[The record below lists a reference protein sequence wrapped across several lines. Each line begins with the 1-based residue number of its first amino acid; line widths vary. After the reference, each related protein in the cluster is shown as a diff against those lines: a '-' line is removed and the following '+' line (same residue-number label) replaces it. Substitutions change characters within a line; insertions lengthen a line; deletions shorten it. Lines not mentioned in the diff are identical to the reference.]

1 MSIFRSL
8 SSFNY
13 RTWAAG
19 AIVSNVGTWMQ
30 RTAQDWIVLTELTH
44 NNATAVGIVTAFQFA
59 PQLVLLPV
67 TGLAAD
73 RIDRRKLLFA
83 TQALMGLLA
92 LGLGLLTLAGI
103 VRIWHVYFFAL
114 LLGCVTAF
122 DSPARQAFVSDL
134 VDERDLPNAVALNAT
149 SFHIARLIGPA
160 VAGILISA
168 IGSGWV
174 FLINAASFLAVLG
187 SLAILRRADLR
198 PSRALAGAKAR
209 FADGLRY
216 VRQRPTLQVIF
227 VMLFFVCTFGL
238 NFPIFVSTMSVTV
251 FKKGAGEFG
260 LLTSVMA
267 VGSVTGALLSA
278 GREDPGVRLLVIAAA
293 GFGTALA
300 TAALM
305 PSYWLFAFA
314 LVFVGASAQTFTV
327 TANSTVQVST
337 EPGLRGRVLALFL
350 AIALGGMPVGAPI
363 LGWVAD
369 TYGPRWAVG
378 VGAAGALVATLVALT
393 FLATRREPVESAA

>member
-1 MSIFRSL
+1 LSIFRSL

-44 NNATAVGIVTAFQFA
+44 NNATAVGIVTAFQFG

-103 VRIWHVYFFAL
+103 VRIWHVYLFAL

-174 FLINAASFLAVLG
+174 FVINAASFLAVLG
-187 SLAILRRADLR
+187 SLTILRRAELR
-198 PSRALAGAKAR
+198 PTRALAGAKAR

-216 VRQRPTLQVIF
+216 VRERPTLQVIF

-278 GREDPGVRLLVIAAA
+278 GRENPGLRLLIAAAA
-293 GFGTALA
+293 GFGAALGV
-300 TAALM
+300 AALM

-369 TYGPRWAVG
+369 AYGPRWAVA
-378 VGAAGALVATLVALT
+378 VGAAGALVATLVALA